1 MGEGGS
7 VLQRCAGQDKG
18 QRVQTGAQQVS
29 RRRVRDPLLTRVRRS
44 TPRSHRARRYRPTAG
59 RYGRRGTEKP
69 PRPARSAH
77 ARPVPPAVGAAR
89 RAVAMW
95 VFGYGSLIW
104 KVDFPYQEKMV
115 GRIRGYSRRFWQG
128 STDHRGVPGK
138 VRGAAGFCQLRWAPH
153 PRSVPRAEGPGCPGL
168 LLAPPPAP

>member
-1 MGEGGS
+1 ME
-7 VLQRCAGQDKG
+7 
-18 QRVQTGAQQVS
+18 
-29 RRRVRDPLLTRVRRS
+29 
-44 TPRSHRARRYRPTAG
+44 
-59 RYGRRGTEKP
+59 EP

-77 ARPVPPAVGAAR
+77 ARPVPHAVGAAR
-89 RAVAMW
+89 RVAAMW

-138 VRGAAGFCQLRWAPH
+138 VRGR
-153 PRSVPRAEGPGCPGL
+153 PGCVSS
-168 LLAPPPAP
+168 APELERAGCAGAAPRPAAP